1 MNYLTDEQVEQEIER
16 LRNSPYVALARKEQY
31 VRCQRR
37 QALYSLRHLEKKGK
51 SLAASGIT
59 MDMLDAKRISPATKE
74 GRGIALEDSVYYLCG
89 VAQPFKWEKN
99 FHLAFMPQPGS
110 TIHYESNGITVEIE
124 GAVQLPIC
132 TDNIDQSHPKARLKS
147 YHTCRNWQFANWFQ
161 THLKNV

>member
-59 MDMLDAKRISPATKE
+59 MDMLDASGQEGGHGCHSLQVRQGAEKGKQLGKAKKRWIKGATE
-74 GRGIALEDSVYYLCG
+74 L
-89 VAQPFKWEKN
+89 
-99 FHLAFMPQPGS
+99 
-110 TIHYESNGITVEIE
+110 
-124 GAVQLPIC
+124 
-132 TDNIDQSHPKARLKS
+132 
-147 YHTCRNWQFANWFQ
+147 
-161 THLKNV
+161 